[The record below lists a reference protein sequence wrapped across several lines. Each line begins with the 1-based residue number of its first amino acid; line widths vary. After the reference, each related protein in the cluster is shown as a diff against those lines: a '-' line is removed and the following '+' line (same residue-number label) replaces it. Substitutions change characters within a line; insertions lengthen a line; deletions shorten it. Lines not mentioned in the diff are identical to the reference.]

1 MNVQSVNLVR
11 EIRHGTELYSR
22 VAYAPDVILAVL
34 QISLGKVE
42 RPGADVDVGIQLGE
56 AAHVPLQLLP
66 LVAVETDAHL
76 ADGEEGGARRSRGG
90 GG

>member
-1 MNVQSVNLVR
+1 MPPYVY
-11 EIRHGTELYSR
+11 I
-22 VAYAPDVILAVL
+22 PDVIFAVA

-42 RPGADVDVGIQLGE
+42 RPRADVDVGVQLGE

-66 LVAVETDAHL
+66 LVAVETHAHL
-76 ADGEEGGARRSRGG
+76 ADDEGG